1 MTQQAPPPLLFGPAT
16 LDPACHSVAG
26 GQWVEEE
33 LNLSHFRD
41 QRIRKRVYRLVQQLA
56 EHIGEP
62 IPNACQDW
70 ANTKAAYRLLSNPR
84 LTVVLGNLILRS
96 DRAESRAF
104 GVS

>member
-1 MTQQAPPPLLFGPAT
+1 MTQQAPPPLLFGRAA
-16 LDPACHSVAG
+16 LDPTCHSVAG

-70 ANTKAAYRLLSNPR
+70 ANPTPSPLAL
-84 LTVVLGNLILRS
+84 
-96 DRAESRAF
+96 SRAR
-104 GVS
+104 